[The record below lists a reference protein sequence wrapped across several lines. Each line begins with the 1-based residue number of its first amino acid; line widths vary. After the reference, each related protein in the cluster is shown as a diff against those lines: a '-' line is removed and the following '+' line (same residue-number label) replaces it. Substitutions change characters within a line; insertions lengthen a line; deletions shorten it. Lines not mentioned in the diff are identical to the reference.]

1 MCPISDSLLD
11 ALPRAGVA
19 RYWLAYSGGL
29 DSHVLLHALH
39 GLIVR
44 QPGVTL
50 GAVHVHHGLRPEA
63 DQWAAHCMAVCAALD
78 IPCQVLHVQA
88 RPAAGESPEDAAR
101 RARYHALRG
110 VVEAGDCLL
119 TAHHQDDQA
128 ETLLLQLLRGCGVAG
143 LAGMPVCAEF
153 GAGLLARPL
162 LTHSRA
168 ELRDYAEHYSLR
180 WVEDGS
186 NAETGFDRNYLRH
199 EIMPRLRARW
209 PATAAALTRSAGH
222 CAAATELL
230 QTLATQDLAGLRGP
244 VPGTLMINRLQTL
257 DATRQDNV
265 LRAWI
270 RELGLPMP
278 STAHLRQVRCELMT
292 AAVDAMPCVRWP
304 GAELR
309 RYRDLLHAM
318 TPLPVHDVGQVL
330 DWDLQQPLTLPGG
343 NGHLR
348 VAQGLGQGLDPALRG
363 QRISVRFRRG
373 GEICKP
379 VGRGHHHDLRKLF
392 QEAGVPPWQ
401 RERIPLLYVD
411 GELAAVVGFWVCE
424 PYQAAAQGP
433 GLVVEWCASVPSG
446 GSDIERAGL
455 KPAPTPDSGSD
466 S

>member
-11 ALPRAGVA
+11 ALPRTGVT

-39 GLIVR
+39 GLIAR
-44 QPGVTL
+44 QPGLTL
-50 GAVHVHHGLRPEA
+50 SAVHVHHGLRPEA
-63 DQWAAHCMAVCAALD
+63 DQWAAHCLAVCAALE

-101 RARYHALRG
+101 RARYQALQG
-110 VVEAGDCLL
+110 VVGTGDCLL

-143 LAGMPVCAEF
+143 LAGMPVCAKF
-153 GAGLLARPL
+153 GAGQLARPL

-168 ELRDYAEHYSLR
+168 ELRDYAERHSLR

-186 NAETGFDRNYLRH
+186 NAETGYDRNYLRH
-199 EIMPRLRARW
+199 EILPRLRARW

-222 CAAATELL
+222 CAAATDLL

-244 VPGTLMINRLQTL
+244 VSGTLMIDRLQAL
-257 DATRQDNV
+257 DAARQDNV
-265 LRAWI
+265 LRVWL
-270 RELGLPMP
+270 RELGLPTP
-278 STAHLRQVRCELMT
+278 STAHLRQLRCELLT

-304 GAELR
+304 GAELH
-309 RYRDLLHAM
+309 RYRKLLYAM
-318 TPLPVHDVGQVL
+318 TPLTAHDAGQVL

-343 NGHLR
+343 AGRLHVALSSGH
-348 VAQGLGQGLDPALRG
+348 GLDAALRG
-363 QRISVRFRRG
+363 QRISVRFRHG

-392 QEAGVPPWQ
+392 QEAGVPPWR
-401 RERIPLLYVD
+401 RERVPLLYVD

-424 PYQAAAQGP
+424 PFQAPPQTS
-433 GLVVEWCASVPSG
+433 GLVVEWSATSTTEENS
-446 GSDIERAGL
+446 
-455 KPAPTPDSGSD
+455 
-466 S
+466 